1 MSTDFMTRTT
11 AGRRNV
17 RSEAGVGAPDFLD
30 SRILRWLGAAFLLQ
44 AIASAVSGLLL
55 APIDLLASSPP
66 DDMAGAMAD
75 LAANEWQTRA
85 SIVGEMVTAAGVVAL
100 GVLLYTVVRHRGPI
114 MALVAM
120 ALYLVEVAM
129 LAVRETVVYGLWW
142 TSHDA
147 VGNGTVDA
155 MVDQAT
161 LLYQSQNFAYSLHM
175 MLYAIG
181 ATIFYVLLAQARVLP
196 WPLIG
201 LGLIAAPLA
210 LVGTVVEMMGTAVPL
225 WVFLPGLPFELG
237 AGLWLALGLSRARP
251 DTGAR

>member
-1 MSTDFMTRTT
+1 MSTDFTIRQT
-11 AGRRNV
+11 AGRFDF
-17 RSEAGVGAPDFLD
+17 RSEPGLGAGNRLD
-30 SRILRWLGAAFLLQ
+30 SRTYRWLGGAFLLQ

-55 APIDLLASSPP
+55 APIDLLASAPP

-75 LAANEWQTRA
+75 LATNEWQTRA
-85 SIVGEMVTAAGVVAL
+85 SIVGEMVTAVGIVAL
-100 GVLLYTVVRHRGPI
+100 GVLLFSVVRHRGHI
-114 MALVAM
+114 LARIAV

-147 VGNGTVDA
+147 VRTGTVET
-155 MVDQAT
+155 MVDQAN
-161 LLYQSQNFAYSLHM
+161 LLYQSQSFAYSLHM
-175 MLYAIG
+175 LLYAVG
-181 ATIFYVLLAQARVLP
+181 ATIFYVLLAQTRVLP

-210 LVGTVVEMMGTAVPL
+210 VAGTVVEMMGTAVPL

-237 AGLWLALGLSRARP
+237 AGLWLALGLSKAR
-251 DTGAR
+251 TEHI